1 MKDAVVTTRAITEA
15 ERNIMTLDR
24 LDALE
29 TRIRDLVKR
38 VQEVKKQNLSLSE
51 EIKVVRQRLLSQE
64 ESNRH
69 LEQERMDIQSR
80 IERAIGD
87 IELLDVIEEPE
98 EVSL

>member
-1 MKDAVVTTRAITEA
+1 
-15 ERNIMTLDR
+15 MTLDR

-29 TRIRDLVKR
+29 TRIRDLVKK
-38 VQEVKKQNLSLSE
+38 VQEVKKHNLSLSE

-69 LEQERMDIQSR
+69 LEQERMDIQCR

>member
-1 MKDAVVTTRAITEA
+1 
-15 ERNIMTLDR
+15 MTLDR

-29 TRIRDLVKR
+29 TRIRDLVKK